1 MTKDN
6 ASPLPN
12 TFRFLGVLGL
22 AYVLSQFLRSSNA
35 VIAPELVLDLGL
47 DASELGALTG
57 AYFLSFALVQLPVGI
72 LLDRFGPRRVMSS
85 MMLMAVL
92 GSYVFSISNDLAG
105 FTMARAL
112 MGLGC
117 ASILMGGFV
126 VFARWYPKSRF
137 SMFAGAML
145 GIGNMGLLVSTFPLA
160 WTVERFGW
168 RTSFEWTSL
177 AALVLAAAVYFI
189 LRDNPPGQAARS
201 SDENLLES
209 VKGFGVILAE
219 RRLWTLYPLMF
230 VGYAS
235 VASISMLWA
244 GPYLADVHG
253 LDVISRGE
261 ILFLMGCGSVA
272 GAFFYAPLDRLF
284 NTRKGVVI
292 GGALTALTVL
302 LLLATQGEG
311 SLVLTT
317 AAFAMLALATG
328 YVTVL
333 TAHSRSLYPDHM
345 VGRGVSL
352 GNMMNM
358 MGVAVVQLLSGVVMD
373 FVSGLGLDVATR
385 YGVVFVFLAALLAVT
400 LTVYSRSKDIRPDE
414 V

>member
-1 MTKDN
+1 MTKDIT
-6 ASPLPN
+6 SPLPY
-12 TFRFLGVLGL
+12 TFRFLSVLGL

-35 VIAPELVLDLGL
+35 VIAPELVSDLGL

-72 LLDRFGPRRVMSS
+72 MLDRFGPRRVISS
-85 MMLMAVL
+85 MMLMAVG
-92 GSYVFSISNDLAG
+92 GSYLFSISDDLAG

-126 VFARWYPKSRF
+126 IFARWYPKSRF

-145 GIGNMGLLVSTFPLA
+145 GIGNMGILVSTFPLA
-160 WTVERFGW
+160 WTVENFGW
-168 RTSFEWTSL
+168 RTSFEWTSV
-177 AALVLAAAVYFI
+177 AALVLAAVVFLV
-189 LRDNPPGQAARS
+189 LRDSPKGQPARS
-201 SDENLLES
+201 SDESLIES
-209 VKGFGVILAE
+209 IKGFAIILAE

-261 ILFLMGCGSVA
+261 VLFLMGCGSVT

-292 GGALTALTVL
+292 GGSSTALIL
-302 LLLATQGEG
+302 LCLLAFQGSG
-311 SLVLTT
+311 SLVFTT
-317 AAFAMLALATG
+317 VAFALLALATG

-358 MGVAVVQLLSGVVMD
+358 MGVAVVQLTSGVVMD
-373 FVSGLGLDVATR
+373 LVSDMGLDVVTR
-385 YGVVFVFLAALLAVT
+385 YGVVFVFLATLLVIT
-400 LTVYSRSKDIRPDE
+400 LTIYTRSKDIRPDE
-414 V
+414 I